1 MTKSK
6 VYLVWFESGRDLIM
20 LFYDVSKVVYSD
32 WLLNCDYLSKCFCT
46 NLYICKCSTELKKN
60 SCEIM

>member
-32 WLLNCDYLSKCFCT
+32 GLLNCDYLSKCFCT
-46 NLYICKCSTELKKN
+46 NLYICKCSTE
-60 SCEIM
+60 